1 MNIGEALTLLK
12 KEKSRL
18 SRLISLR
25 KDNVFVEVG
34 KKTEFNVSELTEKI
48 NKKTE
53 EIRFLKIK
61 IQKTNV
67 SAIVIGDEITLAEA
81 IIKVNDLRGKIGDLS
96 KMFDKKRNSWY
107 FEKEKK
113 ETISQI
119 EESSIEDEIERLEN
133 EKAKLDNDIQMTNW
147 KTNLF

>member
-96 KMFDKKRNSWY
+96 KLFDKKRDSWY
-107 FEKEKK
+107 SEKEKK